1 MPQLL
6 QASMSATHA
15 STAFRDAV
23 GEELAHLHAS
33 SDDAGKA
40 RALAA
45 LALVIS
51 NVEDGWLVPS
61 ELLAMAPQLLDIMQN
76 PSLLHSRKNALAL
89 LAGLITVDE
98 ATWKCL
104 VAESDALVSALA
116 SSEEHTQQPAT
127 SGVFSRAQ
135 RNSVPLLVNLLE
147 EQVQQAQRSALG
159 WDAGLAVNLVTVMTA
174 AAQGGQAGAHA
185 VLHASGLQAVLSA
198 CLAASDQLQLQEA
211 AADALCQ
218 LASYDSCRTAML
230 EQQMLSCMQGVV
242 EVLADLLP
250 SPNVETR
257 VRCLLC
263 LGMLLPSSP
272 PAQLQLARQPCAV
285 RALMANLQ
293 SADVDGDC
301 KGLSRELLT
310 LLSSSEASKQAV
322 AASLRAAVAAV

>member
-1 MPQLL
+1 MPELL
-6 QASMSATHA
+6 QASMSATNA
-15 STAFRDAV
+15 SAAFRDAV

-61 ELLAMAPQLLDIMQN
+61 ELLAMAPQLLDLMQN

-98 ATWKCL
+98 ATWRCL

-116 SSEEHTQQPAT
+116 SCEEHTQQPAA
-127 SGVFSRAQ
+127 SGVFSRA
-135 RNSVPLLVNLLE
+135 
-147 EQVQQAQRSALG
+147 LG
-159 WDAGLAVNLVTVMTA
+159 WDVGLAVNLVTVMTA

-198 CLAASDQLQLQEA
+198 CLAAPDQLQLQEA

-218 LASYDSCRTAML
+218 LASYDSCRTTML
-230 EQQMLSCMQGVV
+230 EQ
-242 EVLADLLP
+242 
-250 SPNVETR
+250 
-257 VRCLLC
+257 
-263 LGMLLPSSP
+263 
-272 PAQLQLARQPCAV
+272 
-285 RALMANLQ
+285 ANLQ

-310 LLSSSEASKQAV
+310 LLTSSEASKQAV

>member
-98 ATWKCL
+98 ATWRCL
-104 VAESDALVSALA
+104 VAESDALV
-116 SSEEHTQQPAT
+116 
-127 SGVFSRAQ
+127 
-135 RNSVPLLVNLLE
+135 PLLVNLLE
-147 EQVQQAQRSALG
+147 DQVQQAQRSALG

-198 CLAASDQLQLQEA
+198 CLAAPDQLQLQEA

-218 LASYDSCRTAML
+218 LASYDSCRTVML
-230 EQQMLSCMQGVV
+230 EQGVV
-242 EVLADLLP
+242 EVLAALLL

-310 LLSSSEASKQAV
+310 LLTSSEASKQAV